1 MKFFYDLHIHS
12 DLSPC
17 ADKDMTPNNI
27 VNMAYIKGLN
37 IISVTDHNSVKNYP
51 AIKKVAQ
58 ERNIELIPAME
69 ISSKEEV
76 HLLCY
81 FKNYNDAEKVDK
93 IIYDSLPDIKN
104 KAEIFG
110 EQNIINEK
118 DEVIGQV
125 DKLLLNSSNYSI
137 SEIFDIVKKNGGIVI
152 PAHVDRQSF
161 GILGVLG
168 FIPEELNINYIEVH
182 NEKII
187 DEKIL
192 NKFKIL
198 KNSDAHRLSD
208 ISESV
213 NFLEAEDIKKIY
225 AKFFRG

>member
-37 IISVTDHNSVKNYP
+37 IISITDHNSVKNYL
-51 AIKKVAQ
+51 AIKKIAQ

-81 FKNYNDAEKVDK
+81 FKNYNDAKKVDK
-93 IIYDSLPDIKN
+93 IIYDSLPNIKN
-104 KAEIFG
+104 NAKIFG

-137 SEIFDIVKKNGGIVI
+137 SEIFDIVKKNDGIVI

-168 FIPEELNINYIEVH
+168 FIPEELNIDYIEVY
-182 NEKII
+182 NEKMI

-192 NKFKIL
+192 NKFNII
-198 KNSDAHRLSD
+198 KNSDAHKLSD
-208 ISESV
+208 ISERI
-213 NFLEAEDIKKIY
+213 NCLEAENIDEIY